1 MDKIKRTIES
11 IVTFCGVTALL
22 MSFLSIIAQIVFRDL
37 FKVSAAWTEEI
48 ARFSFIWMVFFGAV
62 VAQARKEHINMDFL
76 INLIPFKTR
85 KVLYKVFDI
94 ASILFLIMVFIGAV
108 NMLER
113 TSRVPLSVVI
123 PWLNTSFLY
132 WPLVINMPLIIF
144 YLIINIFS
152 KNTIKPEGRFE

>member
-1 MDKIKRTIES
+1 MEKIKRTIET

-22 MSFLSIIAQIVFRDL
+22 MSFLSIIAQMVSRDL
-37 FKVSAAWTEEI
+37 LKVSAPWTEEI
-48 ARFSFIWMVFFGAV
+48 ARFSFIWMIFFGAV
-62 VAQARKEHINMDFL
+62 IAQAKKEHISMDFI
-76 INLIPFKTR
+76 INLVPLKIR
-85 KVLYKVFDI
+85 KVVYKVFDI

-132 WPLVINMPLIIF
+132 WPLVISMPLMIF